1 MQLNEVQRAAQE
13 QFAARS
19 KSYGA
24 THILADVSDVA
35 EALKQIALPEGA
47 RVLDVATG
55 AGHTGLHL
63 ASLGYEVTLTDLA
76 APMLERV
83 REAAAARGLTVET
96 RQHAAERLPYED
108 ATFDLVT
115 SRVAPRSLHRRK
127 RLSAKRRACSGR
139 VDGFF

>member
-19 KSYGA
+19 KRYGA

-63 ASLGYEVTLTDLA
+63 ASLG
-76 APMLERV
+76 
-83 REAAAARGLTVET
+83 
-96 RQHAAERLPYED
+96 
-108 ATFDLVT
+108 
-115 SRVAPRSLHRRK
+115 
-127 RLSAKRRACSGR
+127 
-139 VDGFF
+139 